1 MQVLVPAAG
10 VVTAADGK
18 VSYTLETST
27 QLAQYG
33 DAKRGAGGAIVALRR
48 FSDLEY
54 VHSVL
59 LAKDPRLPPL
69 PAKSAVGSL
78 FSSSSSQVETRRV
91 AFQAI
96 LSYVAADAVLRLRSD
111 VASFLG
117 ASPFPA
123 KPKAVAEAA
132 GALPA
137 RRARAALTEPL
148 TRARSARGGPGGL

>member
-1 MQVLVPAAG
+1 MVVGQP
-10 VVTAADGK
+10 VTAADGK

-27 QLAQYG
+27 QLPQYG
-33 DAKRGAGGAIVALRR
+33 DAKRGAGGAICTLRR

-59 LAKDPRLPPL
+59 LAKDPKLPAL
-69 PAKSAVGSL
+69 PAKSAVTSL
-78 FSSSSSQVETRRV
+78 FSSTKSLVEERRV

-96 LSYVAADAVLRLRSD
+96 LSYIAADATLRLRSD

-123 KPKAVAEAA
+123 KPKAVEQES
-132 GALPA
+132 GACCVHPT
-137 RRARAALTEPL
+137 RAA
-148 TRARSARGGPGGL
+148 R